1 MKKKNEKN
9 IASEMKSTLKPGAL
23 KFLESWY
30 VCQLFSTKQ
39 HFKLLSSKGSKKNY
53 ENWEIEWII
62 ANEI

>member
-1 MKKKNEKN
+1 MKVDIGPRKKN
-9 IASEMKSTLKPGAL
+9 IASEMKPGAL

-39 HFKLLSSKGSKKNY
+39 HFKLLSSKGSNKNY